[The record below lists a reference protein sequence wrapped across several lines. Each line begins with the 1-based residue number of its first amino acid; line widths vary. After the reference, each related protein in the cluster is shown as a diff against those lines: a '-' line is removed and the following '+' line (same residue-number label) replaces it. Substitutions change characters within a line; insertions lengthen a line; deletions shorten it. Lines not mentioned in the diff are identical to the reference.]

1 MSTRLYGQSPATAAQ
16 ATRDMSTAM
25 GGLII
30 ANTATVTGRF
40 SRIQAL
46 TATVIATMTTVP
58 PGLIQTQNDTDGV
71 VTSVT
76 LPAGSWIDGTITS
89 FALTSGSVI
98 AYHNTLSR

>member
-16 ATRDMSTAM
+16 ATRDMSTSM

-40 SRIQAL
+40 SRIEAL
-46 TATVIATMTTVP
+46 TDTVIATMTTER
-58 PGLIQTQNDTDGV
+58 PGLIQTQNGTDGV
-71 VTSVT
+71 TTNVSLTAK
-76 LPAGSWIDGTITS
+76 AGIDGTITS